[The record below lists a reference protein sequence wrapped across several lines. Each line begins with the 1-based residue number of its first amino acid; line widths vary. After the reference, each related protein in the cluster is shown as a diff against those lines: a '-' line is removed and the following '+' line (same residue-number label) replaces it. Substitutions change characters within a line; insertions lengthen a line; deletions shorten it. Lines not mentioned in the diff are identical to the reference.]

1 MMNIFIVSF
10 IQSPKAC
17 GEDGFS
23 INCVKFVKAVLY
35 NGSTQRQNI
44 FVFVTI
50 IHFTFHST
58 VLKYLFAPNK
68 EH

>member
-1 MMNIFIVSF
+1 MVNIFIVSF

-23 INCVKFVKAVLY
+23 INCVKFVKAVIY
-35 NGSTQRQNI
+35 NGCTQRQNI
-44 FVFVTI
+44 FVRI